1 MVSNHQNCYRALVAR
16 DARFDG
22 VFFVGV
28 TTTRIYCRPICPAR
42 TPASKNCRF
51 FAIAAAAEQ
60 AGFRPCL
67 RCRPELAPGN
77 SPVDA
82 VGRVARMAAMRIQA
96 GALNH
101 GGGVEKL
108 ADEFALCS
116 RQLRRV
122 MRQELGVSPVQLAQT
137 HRLLLAKQLLT
148 ETRLPIVEV
157 ALASGFESVRRFNS
171 LFKSHYRLAPRRFRS
186 SSRPPVDD
194 EPLRLHL
201 AFRPPLAWPELLG
214 FLANRSVAG
223 IEHVSANGYS
233 RTAAI
238 GSARGWLSV
247 TPGKL
252 PNTLCVELAAS
263 LSGVLASLLARLRHL
278 FDLGARPAAIA
289 GHLSGDPRIGNSVKR
304 FPGLRVPG
312 AFDGFE
318 LAARAIL
325 GQRISVRA
333 ATTLAGRLAARFGE
347 TIETPEPALTRLAP
361 DAARVAT
368 ATVDELATLGIARSV
383 AVAIVALARAVADG
397 RLRIEPGADAE
408 STIEQLCELPGVGLW
423 TAHYIAMR
431 GLGWPDAF
439 PDGDLGLLRG
449 LGESSAARVRSAA
462 EAWRPWRAYAVMHV
476 WNQLTPPSKPSKTRS
491 RS

>member
-1 MVSNHQNCYRALVAR
+1 MDSHHQSCYRALVAR

-22 VFFVGV
+22 LFFVGV

-42 TPASKNCRF
+42 TPGSKNCRF
-51 FAIAAAAEQ
+51 FPVAAAAEQ

-77 SPVDA
+77 SSVDA
-82 VGRVARMAAMRIQA
+82 VGRVARMAALRIQA
-96 GALNH
+96 GALND
-101 GGGVEKL
+101 GGGVEEL
-108 ADEFALCS
+108 AGEFALCS

-148 ETRLPIVEV
+148 ETRLPIVQV

-171 LFKSHYRLAPRRFRS
+171 LFKSHYRLAPSRFRRS
-186 SSRPPVDD
+186 LQLPLEG

-201 AFRPPLAWPELLG
+201 AFRPPLAWPELLR
-214 FLANRSVAG
+214 FLADRAVAG
-223 IEHVSANGYS
+223 VERVSASGYS
-233 RTAAI
+233 RTVAI

-247 TPGKL
+247 APGRIA
-252 PNTLCVELAAS
+252 NTLCVELAPS
-263 LSGVLASLLARLRHL
+263 LSGVLAPLLARLRHL

-289 GHLSGDPRIGNSVKR
+289 GHLSGDPRIGKSVKR
-304 FPGLRVPG
+304 LPGLRVPG
-312 AFDGFE
+312 AFDGFD
-318 LAARAIL
+318 LACRALL

-333 ATTLAGRLAARFGE
+333 ATTLAGRLADRFGE
-347 TIETPEPALTRLAP
+347 TIETPDPALIRLAP
-361 DAARVAT
+361 DAERIAT
-368 ATVDELATLGIARSV
+368 AAVDDLVGLGIART
-383 AVAIVALARAVADG
+383 VAIAIGALARAVSDG
-397 RLRIEPGADAE
+397 RLRIEPGAQVE
-408 STIEQLCELPGVGLW
+408 STIDQLCELPGVGPW

-449 LGESSAARVRSAA
+449 LGESSAARVRTAA

-476 WNQLTPPSKPSKTRS
+476 WNQLAVPISTRNKS
-491 RS
+491 